1 MENFSRPLVDWYK
14 KEARPLPWREE
25 PTPYRVWVSE
35 IMLQQTRIEAAREY
49 FNRFTRAFPTVEALA
64 AAELDDVLKLW
75 EGLGYYSR
83 ARNLHKAAKTVCE
96 TYGGVFPPDAAA
108 LRALPGIG
116 DYTAGAIASI
126 AYGLPE
132 PAVDGNVLRVL
143 ARMEC
148 FGESIG
154 SDKVKK
160 RFREALRDIYP
171 AGECG
176 AFTSALMEL
185 GETVC
190 TVGTPSC
197 ARCPVAAYC
206 AAHRCG
212 EEALYP
218 CCRRKNRAGSKTGE
232 YCFCSAAMRAPC
244 SGVRIRGFSPRCGSC
259 RTTFCRTRRK
269 PAEPLRRGGAHFQPC
284 RMAYA
289 RVHRPLQGEASGL
302 CLGDASRARSTRHAH
317 GVPVLPKKTGGDG
330 ILNICVFG
338 AARDEIGENF
348 MALGTALGRELAAR
362 GQYARVRR
370 RRPRH
375 DGRRGA
381 RGLRNGREDHRR
393 RAVLFQHSRHSL

>member
-49 FNRFTRAFPTVEALA
+49 FNRFTRAFPTVESLA
-64 AAELDDVLKLW
+64 AAQLDDVLKLW

-83 ARNLHKAAKTVCE
+83 ARNLHKCAKTVCE
-96 TYGGVFPPDAAA
+96 EYGGVFPADAAA

-160 RFREALRDIYP
+160 RFREALRAIYP
-171 AGECG
+171 TGDCG

-185 GETVC
+185 GETIC
-190 TVGTPSC
+190 TVGTPDC

-206 AAHRCG
+206 EAHRRG
-212 EEALYP
+212 EETLY
-218 CCRRKNRAGSKTGE
+218 
-232 YCFCSAAMRAPC
+232 
-244 SGVRIRGFSPRCGSC
+244 
-259 RTTFCRTRRK
+259 
-269 PAEPLRRGGAHFQPC
+269 
-284 RMAYA
+284 
-289 RVHRPLQGEASGL
+289 
-302 CLGDASRARSTRHAH
+302 
-317 GVPVLPKKTGGDG
+317 PVLPEKKPRRIENRRVLLLLCGDT
-330 ILNICVFG
+330 V
-338 AARDEIGENF
+338 A
-348 MALGTALGRELAAR
+348 
-362 GQYARVRR
+362 VRR
-370 RRPRH
+370 RESTGLLASMWELPNDLLPEAPKGGVPCGEAVH
-375 DGRRGA
+375 VFSHVEWHMRGYIVRCEERLPDYVWVTRA
-381 RGLRNGREDHRR
+381 EREALAMPTAFRYYR
-393 RAVLFQHSRHSL
+393 KKLEEMGY

>member
-83 ARNLHKAAKTVCE
+83 ARNLHKCAKTVCE

-108 LRALPGIG
+108 LRALPGI
-116 DYTAGAIASI
+116 
-126 AYGLPE
+126 
-132 PAVDGNVLRVL
+132 
-143 ARMEC
+143 EC

-160 RFREALRDIYP
+160 RFREALREIYP
-171 AGECG
+171 TGECG

-218 CCRRKNRAGSKTGE
+218 VLPEKKPRRIENRRVLLLLCGDMCAVQRRADTGLLASMWELPNDLLPDAPETGE
-232 YCFCSAAMRAPC
+232 PC
-244 SGVRIRGFSPRCGSC
+244 
-259 RTTFCRTRRK
+259 
-269 PAEPLRRGGAHFQPC
+269 
-284 RMAYA
+284 
-289 RVHRPLQGEASGL
+289 GEAVHIFSHVEWHMRGYIVRCKEKL
-302 CLGDASRARSTRHAH
+302 PGYVWVTRAEREALAMPTAFRYYR
-317 GVPVLPKKTGGDG
+317 KKLEEMG
-330 ILNICVFG
+330 
-338 AARDEIGENF
+338 
-348 MALGTALGRELAAR
+348 
-362 GQYARVRR
+362 Y
-370 RRPRH
+370 
-375 DGRRGA
+375 
-381 RGLRNGREDHRR
+381 
-393 RAVLFQHSRHSL
+393 